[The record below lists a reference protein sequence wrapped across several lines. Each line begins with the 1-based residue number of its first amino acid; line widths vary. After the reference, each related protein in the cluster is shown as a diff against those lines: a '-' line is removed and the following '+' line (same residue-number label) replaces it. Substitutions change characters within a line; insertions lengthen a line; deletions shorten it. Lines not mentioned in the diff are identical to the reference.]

1 MRPKEHSGRDLAYL
15 GDAVWSLKIR
25 QKLIELGYGGGK
37 RLQSLTVKRVSAKAQ
52 AMFYDAMHEEGFF
65 SEEEE
70 EMIHRGRNDNAGTV
84 PRNTDV
90 STYRKSTGF
99 EAVLGYLQ
107 LEQRE
112 QRIDEIVEKAFALS
126 ERL

>member
-70 EMIHRGRNDNAGTV
+70 EMFHRGR
-84 PRNTDV
+84 
-90 STYRKSTGF
+90 
-99 EAVLGYLQ
+99 
-107 LEQRE
+107 
-112 QRIDEIVEKAFALS
+112 
-126 ERL
+126 

>member
-25 QKLIELGYGGGK
+25 KKLIEMGYGGGK

-52 AMFYDAMHEEGFF
+52 ALFYDAMHEEGFLTA
-65 SEEEE
+65 EEE
-70 EMIHRGRNDNAGTV
+70 EMFHRGRNDSAGTV

-90 STYRKSTGF
+90 MTYRKSTGF
-99 EAVLGYLQ
+99 EAVLGFLQ
-107 LEQRE
+107 LEQRDE
-112 QRIDEIVEKAFALS
+112 RIDEIVEKASELS
-126 ERL
+126 EKL